1 MLQLLKKQLRVL
13 ILVTCHAFLF
23 GLIRGYFPQMGL
35 MAVLARK
42 VHLQVN
48 IMLAGVWHVLMTF
61 HSTICPVRPCPQM
74 RVMTGIAIELHCRV
88 LRDVY
93 LDGLADRFLRGPE
106 MRNIKSPVSDQL
118 FSDA

>member
-1 MLQLLKKQLRVL
+1 
-13 ILVTCHAFLF
+13 
-23 GLIRGYFPQMGL
+23 

-48 IMLAGVWHVLMTF
+48 IMLAGVWHVLMTL
-61 HSTICPVRPCPQM
+61 HGTICPVRPCPQM
-74 RVMTGIAIELHCRV
+74 RVMAGIAIELHRRI

-93 LDGLADRFLRGPE
+93 LDGLADRFLRRPE
-106 MRNIKSPVSDQL
+106 MRNIKSLVSDQL